1 MNLDKTIKKQL
12 NEAKEVKSK
21 LLQESKIINLRFN
34 MIVESSNLKNK
45 KGRDEVLINLLSEMI
60 YLNKQG
66 FNDKVIAENASSV
79 FNILGNLF
87 GGTTNNVIKLFREKG
102 VKYILEQLGISDSS
116 SLKEY
121 MVTALENTDLK
132 DVPKLFSD
140 CDFLTKK
147 ISDSIP
153 ESYMKKLQSD
163 NETQSEFTNIVKSTL
178 HDVIKDSDFSS
189 RLEGRISG
197 IVCPLVEK
205 MSSKFGQKLDNM
217 KSTLI
222 TPNMNI
228 QA

>member
-45 KGRDEVLINLLSEMI
+45 KGRDEVLVNLLSEMI
-60 YLNKQG
+60 YLNMQG

-87 GGTTNNVIKLFREKG
+87 GGTTNNVITQFRQKG
-102 VKYILEQLGISDSS
+102 VKYILEQLGISEKS
-116 SLKEY
+116 SLREY

-163 NETQSEFTNIVKSTL
+163 NESQSEFTSIVKNTL

-205 MSSKFGQKLDNM
+205 MSSKFGQKLENM

-222 TPNMNI
+222 TPNMNN